1 MAVSGHNGNN
11 ETFIGFS
18 SSIGLS
24 FYDEN
29 NQEIQ
34 ITKTK
39 SPIHMFIPQ
48 DKNLERRHPFQ
59 YVNASQIQISPGS
72 FFMPNGLNLNSGT
85 NVSLKIELKPF
96 NQSVGY
102 VIVVKLGRSPIIN
115 STYADYDSF
124 KIFCPSKLNYFY
136 YIILWPS

>member
-24 FYDEN
+24 FFDEN

-39 SPIHMFIPQ
+39 SPIHMYIPQ

-59 YVNASQIQISPGS
+59 FVNASQIQISSGS

-85 NVSLKIELKPF
+85 NVSLKIELKPL
-96 NQSVGY
+96 NQSIGY
-102 VIVVKLGRSPIIN
+102 VIVMKLGQSPIIN
-115 STYADYDSF
+115 ATYADYDSF
-124 KIFCPSKLNYFY
+124 KIFCPSKLNLFQ
-136 YIILWPS
+136 I